1 QQSLSPLINDLFSID
16 WAHNLTGLPKISD
29 HPLVSSVINAAQ
41 RLLRR
46 PRVKKDPVTP
56 EMLRALVESKIKD
69 KSPENS
75 CLVSYWLS
83 RIFFNRRRLTNF
95 VTGVGFLS
103 LRQANSLSFAQW
115 RPWNDILRRPTFL
128 YKTKEFFMDAFRYL
142 TDVSNIGTHS
152 LRAGGATAADNAS
165 IQDRLFKRHGL

>member
-1 QQSLSPLINDLFSID
+1 MWTKCFPLFLYTSSHWPAWYRKLSVVSKADRTVRAYLGVFKRWRNGPHPIIFATCQSTFYSLRFTCSIVLMKSTVSFPANQWLVQHWLS
-16 WAHNLTGLPKISD
+16 LPKISD
-29 HPLVSSVINAAQ
+29 HPLVSSMINAAQ

-83 RIFFNRRRLTNF
+83 RIFFVL
-95 VTGVGFLS
+95 
-103 LRQANSLSFAQW
+103 A
-115 RPWNDILRRPTFL
+115 
-128 YKTKEFFMDAFRYL
+128 
-142 TDVSNIGTHS
+142 
-152 LRAGGATAADNAS
+152 
-165 IQDRLFKRHGL
+165 